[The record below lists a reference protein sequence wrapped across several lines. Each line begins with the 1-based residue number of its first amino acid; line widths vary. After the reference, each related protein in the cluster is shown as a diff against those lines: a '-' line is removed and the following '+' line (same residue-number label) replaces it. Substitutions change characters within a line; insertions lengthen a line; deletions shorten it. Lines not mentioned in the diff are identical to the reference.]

1 MLKAKLH
8 APAIDK
14 NIISR
19 EKLLH
24 KLRHVPECKLT
35 LVTAP
40 AGYGKTTAVLHW
52 LLRCGLP
59 SAWLS
64 LDSHDNSPGVFW
76 RYVCSAL
83 DNIINGVSKETEY
96 VFSYPEMLKSNIHIN
111 ILIDKLAKVE
121 SDFILVLDDLHY
133 ITEPSIM
140 EGLSYLI
147 DYLPEKMHLIC
158 ISRTAPEI
166 NLARHK
172 FKWQIQHLEEKD
184 LRFGDE
190 EIFLFYQARGIIL
203 ENSDIRKV
211 KSYTEGWAAALVAV
225 AMSLEDSGEN
235 RDIIAG
241 LTASGEDIGQYLNN
255 EILRT
260 WSEEKRT
267 FALRTCILDTLSE
280 DICNAVT
287 GKNNSKRMLTEIY
300 EGNGFL
306 IAMDAERR
314 EYRYHQLFR
323 SFLRK
328 LLSEKDPIEI
338 PKLHAKAGFWFKE
351 HGMMPEAI
359 DHLLDGCFYKEAF
372 ELIEHRIDNMIRH
385 NDFDRLLPW
394 VERLPEAYKSRSF
407 KTAAIYA
414 MYFTQTGRTHLSRQW
429 LDRMKTLRE
438 EYEYSSGPEWS
449 AYSLTV
455 CNLTEAN
462 LLAREGNVG
471 FMAFLFSAA
480 ENKSHKI
487 SDYHDFNMA
496 DIYFYRCP
504 INVLTKLF
512 RQAPEKYHRMIERYR
527 GMIIKNPGYATL
539 AIGEY
544 YYESNKH
551 EKALPYLLKA
561 LEEAQAAGCPGT
573 LVPVMVNL
581 ARIRRAV
588 GDIKGALDIL
598 KECGEKLQGMG
609 KAHWNYVLAAF
620 RCRLYMDIGDTPGV
634 DEWFASSKLGMFTEL
649 SKARE
654 FELIVYARVLVCKGR
669 LQDAKLL
676 LERLLSFT
684 DGNNRNHSRVE
695 ILNLLALLH
704 YRENDVPNS
713 MDCLEKA
720 LVIGMKE
727 GYLRSFLDEFIPMA
741 KLLNCY
747 TAHKSRQAEH
757 PEAKALVTYARNLS
771 RQLQEY
777 IGAVT
782 ESIGQ
787 TAAEKKA
794 KKLTAQ
800 ETKVLELL
808 AKAKTNREIGLMLGI
823 SLTTVKTHTRNIYG
837 KLDVQNRVQCIK
849 RIHETG
855 LLK

>member
-14 NIISR
+14 NIIHR

-24 KLRHVPECKLT
+24 KLTHVSEHKLT

-52 LLRCGLP
+52 LLQCGLP

-76 RYVCSAL
+76 QYVCSAL
-83 DNIINGVSKETEY
+83 DNIVSGVIEETEY
-96 VFSYPEMLKSNIHIN
+96 TFSTQEILESNIHIN
-111 ILIDKLAKVE
+111 ILIDKLNEAE

-133 ITEPSIM
+133 ITNPSILK
-140 EGLSYLI
+140 GLSYMI
-147 DYLPEKMHLIC
+147 DYMPLKMHLII
-158 ISRTAPEI
+158 ISRTVPDV
-166 NLARHK
+166 NSSRHRI
-172 FKWQIQHLEEKD
+172 KWQIQHINEKD
-184 LRFGDE
+184 LRFEND
-190 EIFLFYQARGIIL
+190 EIFQFYQARGITL
-203 ENSDIRKV
+203 DNSDVIKV
-211 KSYTEGWAAALVAV
+211 SNYTEGWAAALVAV
-225 AMSLEDSGEN
+225 AMSFEDSGRN
-235 RDIIAG
+235 RDIITG
-241 LTASGEDIGQYLNN
+241 LKVSGEDIGQYLNN

-267 FALRTCILDTLSE
+267 FALKTSILDTLSE

-287 GKNNSKRMLTEIY
+287 GENNSKRMLTEIY

-306 IAMDAERR
+306 VAMDAERR

-328 LLSEKDPIEI
+328 LLSENDPIEV

-359 DHLLDGCFYKEAF
+359 DHLLDGCFYRDAF
-372 ELIEHRIDNMIRH
+372 ELIEHRIDNLIRH

-394 VERLPEAYKSRSF
+394 VERLPESYKSRSF
-407 KTAAIYA
+407 KIAAIYA

-429 LDRMKTLRE
+429 LDRMKSLRE

-455 CNLTEAN
+455 CNLTEAT
-462 LLAREGNVG
+462 LLAREGNVE

-487 SDYHDFNMA
+487 SDYYDFNMA

-527 GMIIKNPGYATL
+527 GMIKENPGYAPL

-544 YYESNKH
+544 YYESNKL
-551 EKALPYLLKA
+551 EEALPYLLKA
-561 LEEAQAAGCPGT
+561 LEEARAAVCPGT

-581 ARIRRAV
+581 ARIRRAA
-588 GDIKGALDIL
+588 GDIHGALDIL
-598 KECGEKLQGMG
+598 KECGEMLQGMG

-620 RCRLYMDIGDTPGV
+620 RCRLYMDIGDTSGV
-634 DEWFASSKLGMFTEL
+634 DKWFASSKLGMFTEL

-654 FELIVYARVLVCKGR
+654 FELIVYARVLMYKGR
-669 LQDAKLL
+669 PRDALLL
-676 LERLLSFT
+676 LERLLTLT
-684 DGNNRNHSRVE
+684 DENTRNHSRVE

-704 YRENDVPNS
+704 YRENDLPKS
-713 MDCLEKA
+713 MEYLENA

-727 GYLRSFLDEFIPMA
+727 GYLRSFLDEFSPMA
-741 KLLNCY
+741 KLLNRY
-747 TAHKSRQAEH
+747 TTHKSRQAEH
-757 PEAKALVTYARNLS
+757 PEAEALITYAKNLS
-771 RQLQEY
+771 GQLQKY

-782 ESIGQ
+782 ESTGR
-787 TAAEKKA
+787 TATEDKV

-855 LLK
+855 LKK